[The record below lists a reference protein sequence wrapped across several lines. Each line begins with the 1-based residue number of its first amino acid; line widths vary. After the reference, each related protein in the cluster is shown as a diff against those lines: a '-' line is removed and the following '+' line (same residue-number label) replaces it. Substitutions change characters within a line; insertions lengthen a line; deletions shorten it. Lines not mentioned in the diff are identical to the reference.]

1 MNKLKQKSK
10 SVQLSLTI
18 DGVTIIKQNVQTNGE
33 FYGMHYVLPPRFNY
47 ENLQLWKE
55 KNAIEISNFRKNGN

>member
-1 MNKLKQKSK
+1 MNKLKQKIK
-10 SVQLSLTI
+10 SVQLTLTI
-18 DGVTIIKQNVQTNGE
+18 DGVTMIKTNVQPNGE

-55 KNAIEISNFRKNGN
+55 KNAIEINKFRKN